1 LERDMSA
8 ERERVSASTVCLDHA
23 QTAQIDHLIQQH
35 SLTGNQLLSCILA
48 VITDNLELVEPID
61 FISIAKLFTDLAY
74 RFAEKTRQDPILET
88 FECGAGI

>member
-1 LERDMSA
+1 MSA
-8 ERERVSASTVCLDHA
+8 ERERESVRTIYFDHA
-23 QTAQIDHLIQQH
+23 QTARIDHLIQQH

-48 VITDNLELVEPID
+48 VITDNLELVDPID